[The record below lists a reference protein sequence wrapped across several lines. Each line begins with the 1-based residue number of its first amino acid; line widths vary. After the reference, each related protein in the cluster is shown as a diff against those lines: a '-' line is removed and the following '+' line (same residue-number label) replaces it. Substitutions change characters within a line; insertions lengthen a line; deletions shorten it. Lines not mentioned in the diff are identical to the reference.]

1 MTSGGGRGGF
11 PCLRRVRDSALIYAV
26 QLPVHPIKVLALL
39 LLLTGGATVAVPGA
53 EGPRQVLLIHSFG
66 RDFAP
71 FDEVAGQ
78 FRTEL
83 ARRGS
88 GAMEFTEASLELAR
102 FDGAERDAPLLDF
115 LTAVFKHR
123 PPDLVVPV
131 GAPAL
136 QFCTRH
142 RTGLFPGV
150 PMLALGVDKRRTND
164 PGADQGFAV
173 VGVELDLVELL
184 KNVLDVLPQTREIH
198 MAIGTSPLERFWES
212 ELKKEWEAE
221 AARHPG
227 LRFHSM
233 SSLSLEEM
241 TARAGKLQSAAVLF
255 AGVLNRDARGVPLMM
270 ESGLESLRSAS
281 SVPVFGFS
289 EQQLGMGIVGG
300 RLTPMRQVGIKGAEA
315 AARLL
320 AGEPVKA
327 VKPVFLPMSAPVYD
341 GRELKRWG
349 IAESRL
355 PPGSIVLHRVPTLWQ
370 THRTM
375 VLTVAGVIAVQWL
388 LITLLLAARRRAR
401 ELDASLNEQRR
412 ELAHLSRATTLSTLS
427 GSLAHELNQP
437 LGIILSNA
445 QAAEALLEL
454 PSPDLAE
461 IRSILADI
469 VKADHRAGEVIKRLR
484 AFLKRGELN
493 RQPQSVNEIVEDVL
507 LLAKGDLVSRNVEVE
522 TSLAPDLPPA
532 SCDRVQL
539 QQVLLN
545 LIMNACDAM
554 NGNQPGPRM
563 IRISTSH
570 DAGRVSISVRDT
582 GCGLPEDVESIFKPF
597 VTSKQHGLGLGL
609 AISRSIVEAHG
620 GRLWAE
626 RLKNGAVFQ
635 CELPV
640 AGVQS

>member
-1 MTSGGGRGGF
+1 M
-11 PCLRRVRDSALIYAV
+11 LHARDYALFSLV
-26 QLPVHPIKVLALL
+26 QLPLHLIKLVVF
-39 LLLTGGATVAVPGA
+39 LLLTGGAFVSSSAA
-53 EGPRQVLLIHSFG
+53 DGPHQVLLIHSFG

-83 ARRGS
+83 ARRG
-88 GAMEFTEASLELAR
+88 GKAVEFTEASLELAR
-102 FDGAERDAPLLDF
+102 FDGVDRDAPLLDF
-115 LTAVFKHR
+115 LTAVFKDR
-123 PPDLVVPV
+123 QPDLVVPV

-142 RTGLFPGV
+142 RTKLFPGA
-150 PMLALGVDKRRTND
+150 PMLALGVDKRRTTLISGGED
-164 PGADQGFAV
+164 AFAV
-173 VGVELDLVELL
+173 VGVDLDLVSLL
-184 KNVLDVLPQTREIH
+184 KNVLDVLPETREIH
-198 MAIGTSPLERFWES
+198 MALGTSPLERFWES
-212 ELKKEWEAE
+212 ELKKEWEEE
-221 AARHPG
+221 AARHSG
-227 LRFHSM
+227 LKFYWM
-233 SSLSLEEM
+233 SNLPLEDM
-241 TARAGKLQSAAVLF
+241 TARVAKLPSDAVVF

-281 SVPVFGFS
+281 RVPVFGFS

-320 AGEPVKA
+320 GGTPARDVP
-327 VKPVFLPMSAPVYD
+327 PVFLPMNQPVYD
-341 GRELKRWG
+341 GRELKRWR

-355 PPGSIVLHRVPTLWQ
+355 PAGSAVLFREPTLWQ
-370 THRTM
+370 THRTT
-375 VLTVAGVIAVQWL
+375 VLIVTGVIAVQWL

-401 ELDASLNEQRR
+401 ELDASLSEQRR

-445 QAAEALLEL
+445 QAAEALLEQ

-484 AFLKRGELN
+484 AFLRRGELN
-493 RQPQSVNEIVEDVL
+493 RQPQSVNELVEDVL

-522 TSLAPDLPPA
+522 TSLAPDLPSV

-554 NGNQPGPRM
+554 NGTMTGPRM
-563 IRISTSH
+563 IRISTGH

-582 GCGLPEDVESIFKPF
+582 GCGLPEDVEGIFKPF

-609 AISRSIVEAHG
+609 AISRSIVEAHA

-626 RLKNGAVFQ
+626 GLKNGAIFH

-640 AGVQS
+640 AEVKS

>member
-1 MTSGGGRGGF
+1 MRLSV
-11 PCLRRVRDSALIYAV
+11 PVICLLVLPLLAHGASAVSA
-26 QLPVHPIKVLALL
+26 K
-39 LLLTGGATVAVPGA
+39 G
-53 EGPRQVLLIHSFG
+53 EGPHQVLLIHSFG

-83 ARRGS
+83 ARHG
-88 GAMEFTEASLELAR
+88 GKAVEFTEASLELAR
-102 FDGAERDAPLLDF
+102 FDGVDRDAPLLDF
-115 LTAVFKHR
+115 LTAVFEAR
-123 PPDLVVPV
+123 SPDLVVPV

-142 RTGLFPGV
+142 RAKLFPGT
-150 PMLALGVDKRRTND
+150 PLLALGVDKRRTMPK
-164 PGADQGFAV
+164 PGGEEAFAV
-173 VGVELDLVELL
+173 VGVDLDLVALL
-184 KNVLDVLPQTREIH
+184 KNMLDVLPQTREVYA
-198 MAIGTSPLERFWES
+198 AIGTSPIERFWEG
-212 ELKKEWEAE
+212 ELKREWKEEAT
-221 AARHPG
+221 RHPD
-227 LRFHSM
+227 LRFHWM
-233 SSLSLEEM
+233 NDLSLEEM
-241 TARAGKLQSAAVLF
+241 IARASKLPSNAVLF
-255 AGVLNRDARGVPLMM
+255 AGVLNRDARGVPLVM
-270 ESGLESLRSAS
+270 ESGLESLKSAS
-281 SVPVFGFS
+281 SGPVFGFS
-289 EQQLGMGIVGG
+289 EQQVGMGIVGG
-300 RLTPMRQVGIKGAEA
+300 RLTPMRQVGIKGAEV

-320 AGEPVKA
+320 AGEPAKSIP
-327 VKPVFLPMSAPVYD
+327 PVFLPMSAPVYD
-341 GRELKRWG
+341 GRELKRWS

-355 PPGSIVLHRVPTLWQ
+355 PAGSTVLFRAPTLWQ
-370 THRTM
+370 TNRTM

-401 ELDASLNEQRR
+401 ELDASLSEQRR
-412 ELAHLSRATTLSTLS
+412 ELAHLSRATTLNTLS

-445 QAAEALLEL
+445 QAAEALLEQ
-454 PSPDLAE
+454 PSPDLTE

-484 AFLKRGELN
+484 AFLKRGDLN

-554 NGNQPGPRM
+554 NGTMTGPRM
-563 IRISTSH
+563 IRISTAH

-582 GCGLPEDVESIFKPF
+582 GCGLPEDVEGIFKPF
-597 VTSKQHGLGLGL
+597 VTSKQQGLGLGL
-609 AISRSIVEAHG
+609 AISRSIIEAHG

-626 RLKNGAVFQ
+626 ALKNGTVFH
-635 CELPV
+635 CELPIAEV
-640 AGVQS
+640 KS